1 MKRIREKPPARKRRD
16 KNFNRGDKTMK
27 STHEKPPA
35 PNDLDHINEI
45 IKNARATWFVL
56 LGALVFAAVTLAGIK
71 DVAFLVP
78 DLETKLPLA
87 GISVPV
93 MSFFWAGAL
102 LVAALYIYFHLYL
115 EKLWQAL
122 GEADAEINGKLLAD
136 QIHPWLV
143 SDSALRM
150 RDWLRRTE
158 DISTTGDS
166 RGRRFI
172 KRCLN
177 RLSGRLQ
184 GETTESPCSR
194 SRGMSWISGIV
205 SFSLVWLFGL
215 VVIFWFWW
223 RSMPAHELYLT
234 GWLGLVLAATLGV
247 FLQSALGS
255 LRWLAASDWSSD
267 WSPKGRLVYPV
278 FLICI
283 IGLTIVRSSWD
294 PWAGEPRRNLI
305 APEKCTMEAIASGD
319 IFWCRLNFRALLD
332 PLRPASANLRGV
344 VFTRKPE
351 GWLGKNIEKAEY
363 RAKWCNQHG
372 TLACQHALDPAQ
384 TKFAEA
390 EGEEEERFESAWK
403 IYWNARLSAFEK
415 IDLRTKDLRG
425 ADLRGARLQDANLE
439 DANLEDANLEDAN
452 LTGADLRGAR
462 LQDANLED
470 ANLTG
475 ANLRGARLQDAN
487 LEDANLRDAD
497 LRDANLRDADLTGAD
512 LTDAR
517 LEGADLFFARLQGA
531 NLTDAHLEGA
541 SLFFARLQG
550 ADLTDAHLEG
560 ADLRGAQLEGAH
572 LEGADLRGAQ
582 LEGANLRDADL
593 TGANLT
599 DADLTGANF
608 RGADL
613 TDAQLEG
620 PPP

>member
-1 MKRIREKPPARKRRD
+1 MKRIREKPPARKRRN
-16 KNFNRGDKTMK
+16 KNSTRAMK
-27 STHEKPPA
+27 RTREKPPA

-78 DLETKLPLA
+78 DLETQLPLA

-102 LVAALYIYFHLYL
+102 LVAVLYIYFHLYL

-150 RDWLRRTE
+150 RDWLRKTE

-184 GETTESPCSR
+184 SETTEPPCSR

-255 LRWLAASDWSSD
+255 LRWLAASDWS
-267 WSPKGRLVYPV
+267 PKWRLVYSV

-305 APEKCTMEAIASGD
+305 APEKCTMEEIGAGEEIASGD

-332 PLRPASANLRGV
+332 PLRPARANLQGV

-351 GWLGKNIEKAEY
+351 GWLGKEIEKAEY

-372 TLACQHALDPAQ
+372 ELACRYALDPAQTEQ

-403 IYWNARLSAFEK
+403 IYWNARLSTFEK
-415 IDLRTKDLRG
+415 PDLRTKDLRG
-425 ADLRGARLQDANLE
+425 ADLTGVRLE
-439 DANLEDANLEDAN
+439 
-452 LTGADLRGAR
+452 GADLTGVRLEGADLTGVR
-462 LQDANLED
+462 LEGADLTGVRLEGAD
-470 ANLTG
+470 LTGVNLTG
-475 ANLRGARLQDAN
+475 AN
-487 LEDANLRDAD
+487 
-497 LRDANLRDADLTGAD
+497 

-517 LEGADLFFARLQGA
+517 LEGKNLSSARLKGA
-531 NLTDAHLEGA
+531 NLRGA
-541 SLFFARLQG
+541 Q
-550 ADLTDAHLEG
+550 LEG
-560 ADLRGAQLEGAH
+560 ADLRGAQLEGAK
-572 LEGADLRGAQ
+572 
-582 LEGANLRDADL
+582 NLSSARL
-593 TGANLT
+593 KGANLT
-599 DADLTGANF
+599 DADLRA
-608 RGADL
+608 
-613 TDAQLEG
+613 
-620 PPP
+620 